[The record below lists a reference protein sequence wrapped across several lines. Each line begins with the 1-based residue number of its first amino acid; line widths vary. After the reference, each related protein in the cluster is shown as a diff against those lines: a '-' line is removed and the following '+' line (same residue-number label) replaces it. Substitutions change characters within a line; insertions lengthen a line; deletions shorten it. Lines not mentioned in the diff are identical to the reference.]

1 VKKVVIHRF
10 SLGGGNLELQ
20 LEGDATVAGIRKKV
34 LAEARARDEKKY
46 KVDFS
51 MKKVR
56 LFLSHFELVE
66 DNIDL
71 LIEKEIMTGRQQPG
85 YAAERDYESR
95 YHPGKELYDAQT
107 VYDLCDMLQVDAPD
121 RPDSLMNQA
130 ASRGP
135 SRSRSPTTPGS
146 RRPGGA
152 RRLATPEQV
161 SRTPRAGSPSSPSR
175 GKLSPER
182 VASRYS
188 PKHSAREVRSPNM
201 LMTPTSNRSKMN
213 ATGGVALGR
222 DDLSSPA
229 CSSQA
234 SSRSPSPLGKLSEFY
249 NKNDYGRPTTPTAM
263 VPPTFMRKE
272 KLSAVLLSEDVP
284 LSANTLRIPPAHR
297 DLVTPGGGGSA
308 GCRTRPGSSGGGGRK
323 SVRVEVDPLGKNV
336 SVTDDREVDNDE
348 KFAAL
353 KWQKKPGSPN
363 ANNARKKPRRR
374 VDEIHISAYVSVD
387 WPLCM
392 GPPVDVWKRR
402 QRVVSGLTGTGT
414 YSTKELVRRL
424 MGVDGFNS
432 GRAALDGPGAAAT
445 DNAGGVMIQ
454 PPQLGVFGGNMY
466 LDTANDRG
474 GPAHD
479 MLRKSRS
486 TTQIGLQTTLGRTL
500 FSAHSGAARIVNMSR
515 SVNPQVATK
524 RPKTPLNRPRSSAG
538 RTAVA

>member
-1 VKKVVIHRF
+1 
-10 SLGGGNLELQ
+10 
-20 LEGDATVAGIRKKV
+20 
-34 LAEARARDEKKY
+34 
-46 KVDFS
+46 
-51 MKKVR
+51 
-56 LFLSHFELVE
+56 
-66 DNIDL
+66 
-71 LIEKEIMTGRQQPG
+71 
-85 YAAERDYESR
+85 
-95 YHPGKELYDAQT
+95 
-107 VYDLCDMLQVDAPD
+107 
-121 RPDSLMNQA
+121 
-130 ASRGP
+130 
-135 SRSRSPTTPGS
+135 
-146 RRPGGA
+146 
-152 RRLATPEQV
+152 
-161 SRTPRAGSPSSPSR
+161 
-175 GKLSPER
+175 
-182 VASRYS
+182 
-188 PKHSAREVRSPNM
+188 
-201 LMTPTSNRSKMN
+201 MN

-323 SVRVEVDPLGKNV
+323 SDPLGKNV

-515 SVNPQVATK
+515 SVNPQECEAKPGEIPQLSDKVQCDCCEPPKAYLRKHKYVYVLFYAGAHPNKINADIFQKYTAFFEEWKHTNVAFGKVDIDMDKQFSDEWLEPNQIPTNILFKDGEPIVVAKEDFQKALSLYQGSPEGHRVLLDKYFGGGLHYTK
-524 RPKTPLNRPRSSAG
+524 VLDTAGKLKKFLKNKEPVGIPLKIVGVFPGFKDDHSLVKGFRAGVWKQGHNMLGWRSDQLYSEDKYQQAG
-538 RTAVA
+538 